1 MTTNEYIAVFGI
13 IISIA
18 GSGIL
23 AWINM
28 RVNHASFKAQTE
40 TKLMQLE
47 ADKNKF
53 DSKFDTVTQ
62 RIFDKLDEIQRD
74 LHNKADK

>member
-1 MTTNEYIAVFGI
+1 
-13 IISIA
+13 
-18 GSGIL
+18 
-23 AWINM
+23 M